1 MNGNPSA
8 KLFKEPANWPLIPPW
23 WLVSSTDAAA
33 LLNIKPA
40 TLHSWRARDQ
50 GPKPYPPMY
59 IRPTQGRPLYYQYG
73 ALRTWAANTL
83 GMAYQFEDQCMD
95 FFREVCPI
103 FYEGTGSIQSRI
115 DVFERQF
122 AQDRARVLRGDTPAL
137 IQVERIHDLDVY
149 RSRQPRRTGPS
160 HLPAIL

>member
-8 KLFKEPANWPLIPPW
+8 KLFKDPANWPIIPPW

-59 IRPTQGRPLYYQYG
+59 LRPTQGRPLYYQYG
-73 ALRTWAANTL
+73 TLRAWAASKL
-83 GMAYQFEDQCMD
+83 GMAYQFDDQCMD
-95 FFREVCPI
+95 FFREV
-103 FYEGTGSIQSRI
+103 FLTLADGTGGVRGRI
-115 DVFERQF
+115 PVFERQF
-122 AQDRARVLRGDTPAL
+122 AEDRKRLLRGENPYA
-137 IQVERIHDLDVY
+137 IQPERIHELDVY
-149 RSRQPRRTGPS
+149 HSRQPQRTGPN
-160 HLPAIL
+160 LL